1 MKKAIWAT
9 YYHRISTDTNP
20 QHHLCPDGP
29 DTWCKYKKDPTS
41 YKHHDAIPSTIA
53 DVIKPCYDEL
63 TNDALLSKCLH
74 GGTSNAN
81 ESFNNLLWR
90 LAPKSEF
97 SGLPTLELAT
107 YLSVL
112 HYNDGAGAVLRT
124 LSAAGV
130 GREVGEHAV
139 AAVKKRDEARVRD
152 MEYQQQQ
159 LRVKKR
165 RYILK
170 KMRKKKQHA
179 AVARE
184 GVTYGAGQF

>member
-1 MKKAIWAT
+1 MPYVITAP
-9 YYHRISTDTNP
+9 YCHNN
-20 QHHLCPDGP
+20 
-29 DTWCKYKKDPTS
+29 
-41 YKHHDAIPSTIA
+41 STIICCA
-53 DVIKPCYDEL
+53 
-63 TNDALLSKCLH
+63 
-74 GGTSNAN
+74 
-81 ESFNNLLWR
+81 
-90 LAPKSEF
+90 EF